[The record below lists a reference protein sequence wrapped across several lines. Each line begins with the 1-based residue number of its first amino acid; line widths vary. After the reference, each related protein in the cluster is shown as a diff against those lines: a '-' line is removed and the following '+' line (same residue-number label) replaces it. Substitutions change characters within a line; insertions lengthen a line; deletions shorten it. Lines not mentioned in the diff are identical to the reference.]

1 MAFAYKKL
9 TEAVHLDVTGTDAVT
24 LVANPSGKTTYIR
37 CIILH
42 NVNTTT
48 ETVTLYIV
56 ADSAGSEG
64 EDSDTTNRFY
74 KEDILAGSTRI
85 IEFPIPGIVLTDQND
100 TLQGACTT
108 HEKVLAWVYGGEE

>member
-9 TEAVHLDVTGTDAVT
+9 AEAVHLDVVATDAVT

-37 CIILH
+37 SIILH
-42 NVNTTT
+42 NINTTT

-56 ADSAGSEG
+56 PDSGASEG
-64 EDSDTTNRFY
+64 ADSDTTNRFY
-74 KEDILAGSTRI
+74 KEDLLAGATRI
-85 IEFPIPGIVLTDQND
+85 IEFPIPGIVLTDEND

-108 HEKVLAWVYGGEE
+108 HEKVLAWVYGGQE